1 MFFLLRMGFWL
12 TVVCVLLPS
21 GGAQTT
27 SPGTQID
34 AVQAVSLASAAM
46 SDARGFCDRQP
57 DACVVGGKVATA
69 IGHKAEA
76 GARTIYEFIS
86 TKLNEKSPAT
96 ETAAKTETS
105 AAAVKVVPVTAT
117 GAVGHAAK
125 GTLTP
130 ADLQPAWH
138 APVPLPPRREA
149 RNNRPAA

>member
-27 SPGTQID
+27 SPETQID

-86 TKLNEKSPAT
+86 TKLNEKSPTT
-96 ETAAKTETS
+96 ETVAKAETT
-105 AAAVKVVPVTAT
+105 AAAVKVVPVSAT
-117 GAVGHAAK
+117 GAVAHAAK